1 MKKLLAVF
9 LCVICLFSSMAVMA
23 SAEDSI
29 ITTIGSILGLEP
41 DEDIGHGITYDSNK
55 LYSGVS
61 KVMYEPKPTVTIRS
75 KGTYT
80 ITSDIPLSVDYQFVA
95 WQDRDTGKL
104 YYAGDKYYV
113 EGQKTFYAVWE
124 EKTDNYTR
132 PIRVFLT
139 AMETFKRSI
148 QSFFNVFK
156 VEFVEDP
163 TAGVIEDNRF
173 DVELL
178 IYPEAYNYAK
188 GTRTFTFKV
197 RLDDGA
203 TPYHSFSR
211 TEEIFL
217 GGEVVFEQK
226 KVLVPKTDWEG
237 KLLDGNNDVVKNSDG
252 KEVYADNNGN
262 LSIKNDNGEYISIN
276 DSSIKIIYVE
286 AYVFENVLQNSKKYS
301 ALYETRGAADV
312 TLEDVYKDIVD
323 ENGVVVG
330 KELVEE
336 DVKFQ
341 TIRVTLTDG
350 VPGPLSSAYVTFVL
364 PAGILS
370 YYAGDTLKASNAYN
384 YRILTSPNLE

>member
-29 ITTIGSILGLEP
+29 ITTIGTILGLEP

-113 EGQKTFYAVWE
+113 EGLKTFYAVWE

-188 GTRTFTFKV
+188 GTRTFSFKV
-197 RLDDGA
+197 ILDDGA
-203 TPYHSFSR
+203 TPYHAFSR

-217 GGEVVFEQK
+217 GGDVKFEQK
-226 KVLVPKTDWEG
+226 KVLVPKTDYAG
-237 KLLDGNNDVVKNSDG
+237 NKILD
-252 KEVYADNNGN
+252 ANGN
-262 LSIKNDNGEYISIN
+262 EIL
-276 DSSIKIIYVE
+276 VE
-286 AYVFENVLQNSKKYS
+286 AYVFESVLQNAKKYS

-312 TLEDVYKDIVD
+312 TVEPVYD
-323 ENGVVVG
+323 ENGFVIEG
-330 KELVEE
+330 KTVTC
-336 DVKFQ
+336 Q